1 MLGLSP
7 SAAATTACSAGPPG
21 EVVDPGRRREMQASR
36 WRRTRPRPAVGSF
49 SSDQGGPLLGQAFGG
64 CEGEDPRHQVCD
76 RSEQQR
82 HETTDPHGDVSGWSV
97 NSALYRP
104 PIRASVERRGSHW
117 PTSWAGRQGER
128 RWRWTASRVSFTSW
142 IRLQIRV
149 APAMI
154 SETPTAA
161 VMIMTRAPDRRSGQI
176 RGGRGSQPASGR
188 RRWFGLDA

>member
-1 MLGLSP
+1 MLTGSAFRHSTSRSMLGLSP

-21 EVVDPGRRREMQASR
+21 EVVDPGGVSIGRRKCKRLVDVEHDHA
-36 WRRTRPRPAVGSF
+36 RPVGRSVATKEA
-49 SSDQGGPLLGQAFGG
+49 PILGQASGG

-104 PIRASVERRGSHW
+104 PIPSVSERRGSHW
-117 PTSWAGRQGER
+117 LTSWAGRQGEALALDSI
-128 RWRWTASRVSFTSW
+128 TMSSTVSFTSW
-142 IRLQIRV
+142 IRFQIRV

-161 VMIMTRAPDRRSGQI
+161 S
-176 RGGRGSQPASGR
+176 
-188 RRWFGLDA
+188 